1 MDGGIFIG
9 RIMPNTHLNPDT
21 LFPSQQ
27 YGFSQIVTS
36 RGGTTVYVSGQVGW
50 DVKQDIGDAGDLHI
64 QTMRALENI
73 ERAVNAAGG
82 SRHDV
87 VSLRMYIVGEWI
99 HNARAV
105 RESLLAFFD
114 SNRLPAS
121 TWIGVT
127 ALASPDFLIEIE
139 AIAVIE

>member
-1 MDGGIFIG
+1 
-9 RIMPNTHLNPDT
+9 MPKSYLNPDT

-36 RGGTTVYVSGQVGW
+36 RGGTTVYISGQVGW
-50 DVKQDIGDAGDLHI
+50 DAKQDIGNAGDLHI

-73 ERAVNAAGG
+73 ERAVSAAGG

-87 VSLRMYIVGEWI
+87 VSLRIHIVGEWI
-99 HNARAV
+99 HNAGPI

-114 SNRLPAS
+114 PKRLPTS

-127 ALASPDFLIEIE
+127 ALASRDFLIEIE
-139 AIAVIE
+139 AIAVVE

>member
-1 MDGGIFIG
+1 
-9 RIMPNTHLNPDT
+9 MPKSYLNPVS

-27 YGFSQIVTS
+27 YGFSQIVMS
-36 RGGTTVYVSGQVGW
+36 RGGTTAYISGQVGW
-50 DVKQDIGDAGDLHI
+50 DATQDIGNASDLRI
-64 QTMRALENI
+64 QTTRALENI

-87 VSLRMYIVGEWI
+87 VSLRIYIVGEWI

-114 SNRLPAS
+114 HDRLPTS

-127 ALASPDFLIEIE
+127 ALASPDYLIEIE
-139 AIAVIE
+139 AIAEID

>member
-1 MDGGIFIG
+1 
-9 RIMPNTHLNPDT
+9 MPKSYLNPGT

-27 YGFSQIVTS
+27 YGFSQIVAAT
-36 RGGTTVYVSGQVGW
+36 GGTTVYISGQVGW
-50 DVKQDIGDAGDLHI
+50 DAAQDIGNAGDLRS

-73 ERAVNAAGG
+73 ERAVSAAGG
-82 SRHDV
+82 TRHDV
-87 VSLRMYIVGEWI
+87 VSLRICIVGEWI
-99 HNARAV
+99 HNAGAV

-114 SNRLPAS
+114 PNRLPTS

-127 ALASPDFLIEIE
+127 ALASRDFLIEIE

>member
-1 MDGGIFIG
+1 
-9 RIMPNTHLNPDT
+9 MPKSYLNPET

-36 RGGTTVYVSGQVGW
+36 RGGTTVHISGQVGW
-50 DVKQDIGDAGDLHI
+50 DARQDIGDAGDLHV
-64 QTMRALENI
+64 QAVRALENI
-73 ERAVNAAGG
+73 ERAVVAAGG

-87 VSLRMYIVGEWI
+87 VSLRIYIVGELI
-99 HNARAV
+99 HNAGAV

-114 SNRLPAS
+114 SKRLPTS

-127 ALASPDFLIEIE
+127 ALANRDFLIEIE

>member
-1 MDGGIFIG
+1 
-9 RIMPNTHLNPDT
+9 MPKVYLNPDT

-36 RGGTTVYVSGQVGW
+36 RGGMTVYISGQVGW
-50 DVKQDIGDAGDLHI
+50 DAKQDIGDTADLHI
-64 QTMRALENI
+64 QTVRALENI
-73 ERAVNAAGG
+73 ERAVTAAGG

-87 VSLRMYIVGEWI
+87 VSLRIYIVGEWI

-105 RESLLAFFD
+105 RDSLLAFFD
-114 SNRLPAS
+114 HDRLPTS

-139 AIAVIE
+139 AIAEIN

>member
-1 MDGGIFIG
+1 
-9 RIMPNTHLNPDT
+9 MPKSYLNPDT
-21 LFPSQQ
+21 LFASQQ

-36 RGGTTVYVSGQVGW
+36 RGGTTVYISGQVGW
-50 DVKQDIGDAGDLHI
+50 DPKQDIGDAGDLHI

-73 ERAVNAAGG
+73 ERAVVAASG

-87 VSLRMYIVGEWI
+87 VSLRIYIVDNWI
-99 HNARAV
+99 HNAGAV

-114 SNRLPAS
+114 PKRLPTS

-127 ALASPDFLIEIE
+127 ALASRDFLIEIE